1 MHATGREK
9 AGALFHFPVSLL
21 SPGQGH
27 LILAALKHIERFILE
42 LLGLWLT

>member
-1 MHATGREK
+1 MHAMGREK
-9 AGALFHFPVSLL
+9 AGASFHFRVSLL

-27 LILAALKHIERFILE
+27 LILAVLRHVECFILE